1 MENNVKHEELLAQAD
16 LDFKDGYFQDAL
28 EKLQSIIEENPQF
41 GKAYN
46 HLGWYYETKAK
57 DYDHAERYYKLAL
70 QYAPEYT
77 AIYYNYAILLSTL
90 KRFDDLNQLLKTA
103 LEVRGID
110 KSTIYNEYGIMFEM
124 LEEYD
129 LAIKY
134 YSDCAKSTLNNE
146 VLNRAKDS
154 IQRCKMKLEL

>member
-1 MENNVKHEELLAQAD
+1 MENNIKHEELLAQAD

-28 EKLQSIIEENPQF
+28 QKLHSIIAENPQF

-46 HLGWYYETKAK
+46 HLGWYHETKAK
-57 DYDHAERYYKLAL
+57 DYDTAERYYKLAL
-70 QYAPEYT
+70 QYAPEYS
-77 AIYYNYAILLSTL
+77 AVYYNYAILLSTL
-90 KRFDDLNQLLKTA
+90 KRFDELNLLLKAA
-103 LEVRGID
+103 LELKGID

-134 YSDCAKSTLNNE
+134 YTDCAKNTLNND

-154 IQRCKMKLEL
+154 IERCKSKIEL